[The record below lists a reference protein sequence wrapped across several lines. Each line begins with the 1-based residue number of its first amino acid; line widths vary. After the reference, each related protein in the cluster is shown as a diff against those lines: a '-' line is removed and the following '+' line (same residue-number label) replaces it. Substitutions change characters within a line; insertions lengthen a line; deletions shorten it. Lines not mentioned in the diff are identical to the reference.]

1 MKIPALPDLILL
13 LFLGG
18 AFVHFTMAGARV
30 FYSRDL
36 SEEPGALVGQVTF
49 IFGGTLPVWW
59 LGLFHVP
66 IRLVNGIAAAGLMMA
81 AIALYEWARQTI
93 WSRRFGVGWGD
104 HVPDDLC
111 ESGPYRWIRHPI
123 YLAYQ
128 LAFLAAFVALPHW
141 ITLVLLAANVAL
153 FTHAAR
159 SDEATIASSALAAA
173 YADYRKRAGPFWP
186 KFNRAAPGR

>member
-1 MKIPALPDLILL
+1 VKIPALPDLILL

-18 AFVHFTMAGARV
+18 AFVHFTMAGAQV
-30 FYSRDL
+30 FYSRNL

-49 IFGGTLPVWW
+49 IFGGAMPVWW

-66 IRLVNGIAAAGLMMA
+66 IRLLNGIAAAVLMVA

-104 HVPDDLC
+104 HVPEELC
-111 ESGPYRWIRHPI
+111 EAGPYLRIRHPI
-123 YLAYQ
+123 YAAYQ
-128 LAFLAAFVALPHW
+128 LAFLAGFVALPHW
-141 ITLVLLAANVAL
+141 ITLALLVANIVL

-159 SDEATIASSALAAA
+159 TDEEKIAGSPLAAA
-173 YADYRKRAGPFWP
+173 YADYRERAGLYWP
-186 KFNRAAPGR
+186 KFNRRAPGR